1 MGRYR
6 IELKKSVQKDFES
19 IPKKDL
25 QRIISVIEALADD
38 PHPPQSKKFSGR
50 EQYRLRQGNYRILYS
65 IKDDLLIIFVVAVGH
80 RKEIYR

>member
-1 MGRYR
+1 MGKYR
-6 IELKKSVQKDFES
+6 VELKKSVQKDFDS

-25 QRIISVIEALADD
+25 QRIISAIEALADD
-38 PHPPQSKKFSGR
+38 PRRPQSKKLSGR

-65 IKDDLLIIFVVAVGH
+65 IQDDLLIVFVVAVGH

>member
-1 MGRYR
+1 MEKYR

-25 QRIISVIEALADD
+25 HRIISAIESLADD
-38 PHPPQSKKFSGR
+38 PRPPQSKKLSGR